1 MNKQMNHPEYEYAY
15 WYKSINGETT
25 YWIKVKSTGEIAQCD
40 SREQWMEINKAERDY
55 YRIEKNWDRLVVLS
69 YDALSG
75 GTLDHCFGD
84 NNAAE
89 KEIVFNIMVEDFR
102 KLLTSVE
109 LDVFD
114 ECFCSG
120 ESLRSYAARTGK
132 FHNAV
137 YKTALRILKKLES
150 FKIF

>member
-25 YWIKVKSTGEIAQCD
+25 YWIKVKTTGEIAQCN

-55 YRIEKNWDRLVVLS
+55 CRIEKNWDRLVVFS

-84 NNAAE
+84 NSTIE
-89 KEIVFNIMVEDFR
+89 KEIVFSIVVEDFR
-102 KLLTSVE
+102 KTLTPVQ
-109 LDVFD
+109 LDLFD
-114 ECFCSG
+114 ECICSG
-120 ESLRSYAARTGK
+120 ESLRSYTARMGK
-132 FHNAV
+132 SPGTTH
-137 YKTALRILKKLES
+137 KTLVTILEKLKN
-150 FKIF
+150 FKFF